1 MNADTLIFR
10 LMHAACTLKGMCGNE
25 PDKRSPEMV
34 REWNKVQAILDE
46 ADDWVRSTPDEDQ
59 TLPCEDCGED
69 VPTYDFCGNDRPD
82 GSTEYLCPDCYE
94 PTTGPAGHPQ
104 Q

>member
-10 LMHAACTLKGMCGNE
+10 LMHAACILKGMCGNE
-25 PDKRSPEMV
+25 PDKRDPAMV
-34 REWNKVQAILDE
+34 RDWDKVQAILDE
-46 ADDWVRSTPDEDQ
+46 ADSWVRSTPDEDQ

-82 GSTEYLCPDCYE
+82 GSTEYLCPDCYD
-94 PTTGPAGHPQ
+94 PTTGPTGHPQ